1 MVGLNML
8 SGTAFSRER
17 SPPELGMDYVD
28 YIKSRERLAA
38 LEVNHMPDF
47 WSMKNV
53 DLQKAMKVLKL
64 VGNGNKAFMVDKLE
78 HHSRKMR
85 WRHQKQLWDQAQSFI
100 RERPELMLTSKV
112 KSEPS
117 RKCFMDLPPEIRDMI
132 YELALFDPPYITPNS
147 VTGRGAGDDHHSA
160 GVLKITGKITGDA
173 GRFSPVRSWDYTL
186 MHLAELRVDHTISVL
201 HVVGALNKQ
210 IRQEVQGFFWSHT
223 RVQLQFGQPGPL
235 FFGICKFLRKIGP
248 LGRSSLAG
256 LNVDRIAT
264 DDQHQNYRAMIKLL
278 GECKKLKN
286 LTLYMPIGS
295 MLGSADRNAIRG
307 FFLRDQ
313 PLNSPSVKSLVDVLG
328 KTPTLRS
335 VQLHMMFSRNGKF
348 HCFDHDDMFAKFTFS
363 GAREALL
370 VQELRKR
377 VTACPRHQDARFE
390 VISTRKKTLDYE
402 EWKKLTPRDSGIW

>member
-1 MVGLNML
+1 
-8 SGTAFSRER
+8 
-17 SPPELGMDYVD
+17 
-28 YIKSRERLAA
+28 
-38 LEVNHMPDF
+38 
-47 WSMKNV
+47 
-53 DLQKAMKVLKL
+53 
-64 VGNGNKAFMVDKLE
+64 
-78 HHSRKMR
+78 
-85 WRHQKQLWDQAQSFI
+85 
-100 RERPELMLTSKV
+100 
-112 KSEPS
+112 
-117 RKCFMDLPPEIRDMI
+117 
-132 YELALFDPPYITPNS
+132 
-147 VTGRGAGDDHHSA
+147 
-160 GVLKITGKITGDA
+160 
-173 GRFSPVRSWDYTL
+173 
-186 MHLAELRVDHTISVL
+186 
-201 HVVGALNKQ
+201 
-210 IRQEVQGFFWSHT
+210 
-223 RVQLQFGQPGPL
+223 
-235 FFGICKFLRKIGP
+235 
-248 LGRSSLAG
+248 
-256 LNVDRIAT
+256 
-264 DDQHQNYRAMIKLL
+264 MIKLL

>member
-186 MHLAELRVDHTISVL
+186 MHLAELRVDRTISVL

-235 FFGICKFLRKIGP
+235 FFGIY
-248 LGRSSLAG
+248 
-256 LNVDRIAT
+256 RIAT

-278 GECKKLKN
+278 GEC
-286 LTLYMPIGS
+286 S